1 MKRRSITKKETLEY
15 IENNFPDEGIT
26 VVVSNKFNFY
36 TWLNIVFLS
45 SILSTLL
52 TLLIFDLF
60 LHIPSN
66 FIGFLRF
73 VVLLFIPAILSALIV
88 KFFEF
93 RYKYQVK

>member
-1 MKRRSITKKETLEY
+1 MKRHIITKKEAIKY
-15 IENNFPDEGIT
+15 IENNFPDEGINI
-26 VVVSNKFNFY
+26 VIFNKFNFY

-52 TLLIFDLF
+52 TMLIFDLLF
-60 LHIPSN
+60 YIPSN
-66 FIGFLRF
+66 FIGFLKF
-73 VVLLFIPAILSALIV
+73 VVFLFMPAILSALIV